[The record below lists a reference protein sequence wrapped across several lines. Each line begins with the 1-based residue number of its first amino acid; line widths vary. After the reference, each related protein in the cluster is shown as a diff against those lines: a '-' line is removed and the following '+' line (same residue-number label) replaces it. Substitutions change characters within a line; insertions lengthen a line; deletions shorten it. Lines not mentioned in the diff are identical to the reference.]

1 MSRRRDRED
10 FEPMNIYTNRIP
22 EERFCGNGVD
32 LRDLMLLLRTES
44 RLANNILPEE
54 VTAADFLPESASSC
68 EETTITLTSGP
79 FYAPINGLLTI
90 SVENPR
96 ARARL
101 AQVRVYNLGVSPK
114 MPLLKKSVWTPGDS
128 CGTVT
133 LEIPCATAHALEI
146 RVSGGFYPS
155 AQMLRGETAIPVLLA
170 HDFIQASG
178 RF

>member
-32 LRDLMLLLRTES
+32 LRDLMLLLRTEA

-54 VTAADFLPESASSC
+54 VTAADFLPESAASC
-68 EETTITLTSGP
+68 EETTVTLTSGP
-79 FYAPINGLLTI
+79 FYAPTDGELTI
-90 SVENPR
+90 SVLNPR

-101 AQVRVYNLGVSPK
+101 AQVRVYELKAQGK
-114 MPLLKKSVWTPGDS
+114 IPLLKRAVWTPGEG
-128 CGTVT
+128 CATVT

-146 RVSGGFYPS
+146 RVSSGFYPS